1 MNNLAAKKKSGS
13 SASKGSKSGGQK
25 TVQYAE
31 RINGKTRPVGASSS
45 GSRAAGSKNTRS
57 GTSSV
62 RKGGGGVSRKSS
74 SSRGKS
80 HGRKKGYNWAF
91 IIAGA
96 VLVSSYMIVVL
107 FNGFGQTGWR
117 ESLEELKTS
126 FLGAFQSVSETFDRV
141 GQQLGS
147 GSTSEDLVLDPPI
160 GQQVRVHF
168 IDVGQGESIL
178 IEGGNESVLVDA
190 GENNQG
196 ETVLGYLANVGL
208 DQLTMAVGTHPH
220 SDHIGG
226 MDTVMEG
233 LTVGKLLMPDLPDD
247 IIPTTKTYL
256 SVLDVAEQ
264 TDTEMVYAYP
274 GDSWEICG
282 GTLKVLGPTEDY
294 DDLND
299 ESLVMRFDYGE
310 TSFLLTG
317 DQEADAEEDLLSSG
331 AKVTADLLGV
341 GHHGSS
347 TSTSQAFLDAVSPS
361 VAVISC
367 GEGNDYGHPH
377 LETVERLEAAGVE
390 IYRTDLQGSI
400 VVSSDGHKLT
410 VSTEKAG

>member
-1 MNNLAAKKKSGS
+1 
-13 SASKGSKSGGQK
+13 
-25 TVQYAE
+25 
-31 RINGKTRPVGASSS
+31 
-45 GSRAAGSKNTRS
+45 
-57 GTSSV
+57 
-62 RKGGGGVSRKSS
+62 
-74 SSRGKS
+74 
-80 HGRKKGYNWAF
+80 
-91 IIAGA
+91 
-96 VLVSSYMIVVL
+96 
-107 FNGFGQTGWR
+107 
-117 ESLEELKTS
+117 
-126 FLGAFQSVSETFDRV
+126 
-141 GQQLGS
+141 
-147 GSTSEDLVLDPPI
+147 
-160 GQQVRVHF
+160 
-168 IDVGQGESIL
+168 
-178 IEGGNESVLVDA
+178 
-190 GENNQG
+190 
-196 ETVLGYLANVGL
+196 
-208 DQLTMAVGTHPH
+208 
-220 SDHIGG
+220 
-226 MDTVMEG
+226 MEG
-233 LTVGKLLMPDLPDD
+233 VTVGKLLMPDLPDD

-256 SVLDVAEQ
+256 SVLDVAGQ

-282 GTLKVLGPTEDY
+282 GTLKVLGPIEDY
-294 DDLND
+294 DDLNN

-317 DQEADAEEDLLSSG
+317 DQEAKAEEDLLSSD

-377 LETVERLEAAGVE
+377 LETIERLEAAGVE

>member
-1 MNNLAAKKKSGS
+1 MSRKS
-13 SASKGSKSGGQK
+13 
-25 TVQYAE
+25 
-31 RINGKTRPVGASSS
+31 
-45 GSRAAGSKNTRS
+45 
-57 GTSSV
+57 
-62 RKGGGGVSRKSS
+62 GVSRGKP
-74 SSRGKS
+74 SRS
-80 HGRKKGYNWAF
+80 RKKGYNWGF
-91 IIAGA
+91 IVAGA
-96 VLVSSYMIVVL
+96 VLVSSYLIVVL
-107 FNGFGQTGWR
+107 FNGFGQMHWK
-117 ESLEELKTS
+117 ESLDELKGS
-126 FLGAFQSVSETFDRV
+126 FSGLFGTLSDTIKQV

-147 GSTSEDLVLDPPI
+147 GSTSEDLVLDPPG

-168 IDVGQGESIL
+168 IDVGQGESVL
-178 IEGGNESVLVDA
+178 IEGGGESVLIDA

-196 ETVLGYLANVGL
+196 ETVLSYLERAGIE
-208 DQLTMAVGTHPH
+208 QLTMAVGTHPH

-226 MDTVMEG
+226 MDTVMQG
-233 LTVGKLLMPDLPDD
+233 ITVGKLLMPDLPDD
-247 IIPTTKTYL
+247 LIPTTKTYL
-256 SVLDVAEQ
+256 SVLDAAEQ
-264 TDTEMVYAYP
+264 TQTEMVYAYP

-282 GTLKVLGPTEDY
+282 GRLTVLGPVEDY

-317 DQEADAEEDLLSSG
+317 DQEAGAEKDLLDSG
-331 AKVTADLLGV
+331 ADVDADLLGV

-347 TSTSQAFLDAVSPS
+347 TSTSQSFLDAVSPS

-377 LETVERLEAAGVE
+377 IETTQRLEDAGVE

-400 VVSSDGHKLT
+400 VAATDGYTLT

>member
-1 MNNLAAKKKSGS
+1 M
-13 SASKGSKSGGQK
+13 
-25 TVQYAE
+25 
-31 RINGKTRPVGASSS
+31 
-45 GSRAAGSKNTRS
+45 
-57 GTSSV
+57 
-62 RKGGGGVSRKSS
+62 SRKSS
-74 SSRGKS
+74 TKGKS
-80 HGRKKGYNWAF
+80 RSRKKGYNWAF
-91 IIAGA
+91 IFAGA
-96 VLVSSYMIVVL
+96 ILVSSYLIIVL
-107 FNGFGQTGWR
+107 FNGFGQMGWQ
-117 ESLEELKTS
+117 ESLADLKNS
-126 FLGAFQSVSETFDRV
+126 FMSAFQSVSEMASQV

-147 GSTSEDLVLDPPI
+147 SSTDEDLVLDPPV

-178 IEGGNESVLVDA
+178 IEGGKESVLIDA

-196 ETVLGYLANVGL
+196 ETVLGYLADAGI
-208 DQLTMAVGTHPH
+208 DELTMAIGTHPH

-233 LTVGKLLMPDLPDD
+233 MTVGKLLMPDLPDSL
-247 IIPTTKTYL
+247 IPTTKTYL
-256 SVLDVAEQ
+256 SVLDAAEQ
-264 TDTEMVYAYP
+264 TGTEMVYAYP
-274 GDSWEICG
+274 GDSWDICG
-282 GTLKVLGPTEDY
+282 GTLTVLGPVQDY

-299 ESLVMRFDYGE
+299 ESLVMRFDYGQ

-317 DQEADAEEDLLSSG
+317 DQEADAEEDLLASG
-331 AKVTADLLGV
+331 AKVSADLLGV

-361 VAVISC
+361 IAVISC

-400 VVSSDGHKLT
+400 VAVSDGHKLT

>member
-1 MNNLAAKKKSGS
+1 MSGLAEKKKSSS
-13 SASKGSKSGGQK
+13 SASKSSKTGKSTRSK

-31 RINGKTRPVGASSS
+31 RINGQTKAIGSSS
-45 GSRAAGSKNTRS
+45 SRKAAGSV
-57 GTSSV
+57 SSASK
-62 RKGGGGVSRKSS
+62 KGGGSVSRKSS
-74 SSRGKS
+74 ASKGRSSRS
-80 HGRKKGYNWAF
+80 RKKGYNWGF

-96 VLVSSYMIVVL
+96 ILVSSYMIIVL
-107 FNGFGQTGWR
+107 FNGFGQMHWE
-117 ESLEELKTS
+117 ESLNELKSS
-126 FLGAFQSVSETFDRV
+126 FMGAFQSVGDLFNQV
-141 GQQLGS
+141 GKQLGS
-147 GSTSEDLVLDPPI
+147 SSTSEDLILDPPV

-168 IDVGQGESIL
+168 IDVGQGESVL
-178 IEGGNESVLVDA
+178 IEGGGESVLIDA

-196 ETVLGYLANVGL
+196 ETVLSYLEKAGI

-226 MDTVMEG
+226 MDTVMQG
-233 LTVGKLLMPDLPDD
+233 ITVGKLLMPDLPDD
-247 IIPTTKTYL
+247 LIPTTKTYL
-256 SVLDVAEQ
+256 SVLDAAEQ
-264 TDTEMVYAYP
+264 TQTEMVYAYP
-274 GDSWEICG
+274 GDSWQICG
-282 GTLKVLGPTEDY
+282 GKLTVLGPVEDY

-317 DQEADAEEDLLSSG
+317 DQEADAEEDLLASG
-331 AKVTADLLGV
+331 ADVDADLLGV

-347 TSTSQAFLDAVSPS
+347 TSTSQSFLDAVSPS

-377 LETVERLEAAGVE
+377 METTQRLEEAGVE

-400 VVSSDGHKLT
+400 VATSDGQKLT